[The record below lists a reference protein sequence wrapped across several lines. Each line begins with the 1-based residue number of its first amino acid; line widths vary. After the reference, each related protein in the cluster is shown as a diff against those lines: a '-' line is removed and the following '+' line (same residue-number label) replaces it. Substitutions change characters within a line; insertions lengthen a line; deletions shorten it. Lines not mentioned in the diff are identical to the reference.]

1 MMFRLIFWILILYLI
16 YRTIRNVIRSEVYRG
31 IRKYEAEQKKRERD
45 RKEVKIDRTR
55 IEDAKYEDLK

>member
-1 MMFRLIFWILILYLI
+1 MLYLI

-31 IRKYEAEQKKRERD
+31 IRKYEAEQKKRE
-45 RKEVKIDRTR
+45 KEKKEIKIDRTR

>member
-1 MMFRLIFWILILYLI
+1 MFRIIFWVLMLYLI

-31 IRKYEAEQKKRERD
+31 IKKYEADQKKKEND
-45 RKEVKIDRTR
+45 RKEIKIDRSK

>member
-1 MMFRLIFWILILYLI
+1 MLYLI

-31 IRKYEAEQKKRERD
+31 IKKYEADQKKKEND
-45 RKEVKIDRTR
+45 RKEIKIDRSK